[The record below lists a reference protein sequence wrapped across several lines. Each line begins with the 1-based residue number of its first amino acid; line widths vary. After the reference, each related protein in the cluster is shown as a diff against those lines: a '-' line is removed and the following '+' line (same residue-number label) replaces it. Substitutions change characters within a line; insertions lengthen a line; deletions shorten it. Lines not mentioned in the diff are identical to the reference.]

1 MFTAIWPVFA
11 MMNIMRNWLVSE
23 ASKNGRTLSVQ
34 YAIDFIMYAWGPDN
48 GFARIHCQKAKC
60 QRSLILAHFV
70 THPGHS
76 SFFLL
81 YLFYSVAQYSTVKPH
96 PPSPPTPTAY
106 RLISKLKL
114 VPPLAPSEDGT
125 HAFFRRMYFFFGP
138 ARVFD
143 KKVKLVGLGPQ

>member
-96 PPSPPTPTAY
+96 PPSPLPPLHTGSYRSWNLYPRSPPPRMGPTPFSAVC
-106 RLISKLKL
+106 ISFLGRPEYLTKKSSWL
-114 VPPLAPSEDGT
+114 V
-125 HAFFRRMYFFFGP
+125 
-138 ARVFD
+138 
-143 KKVKLVGLGPQ
+143 